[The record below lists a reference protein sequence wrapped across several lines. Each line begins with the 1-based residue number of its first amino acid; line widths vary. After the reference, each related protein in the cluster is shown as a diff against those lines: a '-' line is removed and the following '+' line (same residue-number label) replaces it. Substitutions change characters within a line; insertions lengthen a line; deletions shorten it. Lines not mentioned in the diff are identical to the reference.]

1 MGLKEFQ
8 TEIKLEIDD
17 PPTVITSDTTNS
29 TETSATISDADGGR
43 KNEHP
48 FSWILTRVH
57 AGYFRITL
65 SLCSQ
70 ALLWKSLLDSSDM
83 FLPQMLKPLS
93 RAFILLWSVSLF
105 TLLGLSLLYILRCF
119 FHFKMVKAEFLHH
132 VGVNYLFAPFISWLL
147 LLQSSPFIAP
157 KSVSYLLLW
166 CIFVMPLLI
175 LDVKIYG
182 QWFTKGKRYLSVAA
196 NPTSQMSV
204 IGNLVGARSAAE
216 MGWNEGAV
224 CLFSLGIIH
233 YLVLFVT
240 LYQRLT
246 GNNNGIPALL
256 RPVFFLFIAAPSMA
270 SLTWVSVSGS
280 FGTPSK
286 MLFYLSVFLFASLVC
301 RPALFKKS
309 MKRFSVAWW
318 AYSYP
323 LTVLAMASME
333 YAKEVKGGIPDAL
346 MFTLLGLSVIVF
358 LALVIFTAFNSNKL
372 LTNHDSITYNCI
384 SKNNIQ
390 TSCDD
395 NLS

>member
-1 MGLKEFQ
+1 MGMTEFQ
-8 TEIKLEIDD
+8 SEIKLEIDD
-17 PPTVITSDTTNS
+17 PPTIITKDTCNR
-29 TETSATISDADGGR
+29 TETTTTISDDEGH
-43 KNEHP
+43 KNEHS

-83 FLPQMLKPLS
+83 LLPHMLKPLS

-105 TLLGLSLLYILRCF
+105 TLLSLSLLYMLRCC

-157 KSVSYLLLW
+157 KSISYFLLW
-166 CIFVMPLLI
+166 CVFVMPLLI

-196 NPTSQMSV
+196 NPTSQISV

-270 SLTWVSVSGS
+270 SLTWDSVSGS

-286 MLFYLSVFLFASLVC
+286 MLFFLSVFLFTSLVC
-301 RPALFKKS
+301 RPTLFKKS
-309 MKRFSVAWW
+309 MKKFSVTWW

-333 YAKEVKGGIPDAL
+333 YAREVKGGVPDAL
-346 MFTLLGLSVIVF
+346 MFTLLGLSVLVF
-358 LALVIFTAFNSNKL
+358 LALIIFTAFNSNKL

-384 SKNNIQ
+384 SKNNVQ
-390 TSCDD
+390 TSCDE
-395 NLS
+395 NLY

>member
-1 MGLKEFQ
+1 MGLTEYQ
-8 TEIKLEIDD
+8 TEIKIEIDD
-17 PPTVITSDTTNS
+17 PPTITTKDTSNRIETTTAVSD
-29 TETSATISDADGGR
+29 EGH
-43 KNEHP
+43 KNEHS

-70 ALLWKSLLDSSDM
+70 ALLWKSVLDSSDM
-83 FLPQMLKPLS
+83 FLPHMLKPLS

-105 TLLGLSLLYILRCF
+105 TLLSLSLLYMLRCL

-132 VGVNYLFAPFISWLL
+132 VGVNYLLAPFII
-147 LLQSSPFIAP
+147 SPT
-157 KSVSYLLLW
+157 SYYGVF
-166 CIFVMPLLI
+166 FVMPLLI

-196 NPTSQMSV
+196 NPTSQISV

-246 GNNNGIPALL
+246 GNNNGIPA
-256 RPVFFLFIAAPSMA
+256 FMA
-270 SLTWVSVSGS
+270 SLTWDSVSGS

-286 MLFYLSVFLFASLVC
+286 MLFFLSVFLFTSLVC
-301 RPALFKKS
+301 RPTLFKKS
-309 MKRFSVAWW
+309 MKKFSVAWW

-333 YAKEVKGGIPDAL
+333 YAREVKGGIPDAL
-346 MFTLLGLSVIVF
+346 MFTLLGLSVLVF
-358 LALVIFTAFNSNKL
+358 LALIIFTAFNSNKL

-384 SKNNIQ
+384 SKNSI
-390 TSCDD
+390 
-395 NLS
+395 

>member
-8 TEIKLEIDD
+8 SEIKLEIDD
-17 PPTVITSDTTNS
+17 PPIIITKDTSNRI
-29 TETSATISDADGGR
+29 ETTTTISDDEGH
-43 KNEHP
+43 KNEHS

-83 FLPQMLKPLS
+83 FLPHMLKPLS

-105 TLLGLSLLYILRCF
+105 TLLSLSLLYMLRCL

-157 KSVSYLLLW
+157 KSISYFVLW
-166 CIFVMPLLI
+166 CVFVMPLLI

-196 NPTSQMSV
+196 NPTSQISV

-270 SLTWVSVSGS
+270 SLTWDSVSGY

-286 MLFYLSVFLFASLVC
+286 MLFFLSVFLFTSLVC
-301 RPALFKKS
+301 RTNF
-309 MKRFSVAWW
+309 VQ
-318 AYSYP
+318 
-323 LTVLAMASME
+323 
-333 YAKEVKGGIPDAL
+333 EVDEEI
-346 MFTLLGLSVIVF
+346 
-358 LALVIFTAFNSNKL
+358 
-372 LTNHDSITYNCI
+372 
-384 SKNNIQ
+384 
-390 TSCDD
+390 
-395 NLS
+395 